1 MRKIIY
7 SSNDGRAAGEKETV
21 ILEIKNVSEKV
32 LIIKHT
38 MKMDNL
44 HLQLS
49 VRLKAG
55 RCMTSTQLE
64 LETTTLSEKIQSKL
78 LRYKLHK
85 KENTMR
91 KVGY

>member
-1 MRKIIY
+1 MSRKRF
-7 SSNDGRAAGEKETV
+7 NNKTHHENGQF
-21 ILEIKNVSEKV
+21 N
-32 LIIKHT
+32 
-38 MKMDNL
+38 
-44 HLQLS
+44 LQLS

-64 LETTTLSEKIQSKL
+64 LETTTLSEKIHCKL

>member
-1 MRKIIY
+1 
-7 SSNDGRAAGEKETV
+7 
-21 ILEIKNVSEKV
+21 
-32 LIIKHT
+32 
-38 MKMDNL
+38 MDNL

>member
-1 MRKIIY
+1 
-7 SSNDGRAAGEKETV
+7 
-21 ILEIKNVSEKV
+21 
-32 LIIKHT
+32 

-64 LETTTLSEKIQSKL
+64 LETTTLSEKIHCKL

-91 KVGY
+91 KVEGLLG